1 MWSNLLLLA
10 VAATTVQGQKDG
22 AVGTSGTSQCT
33 TTDGSVANSAGC
45 ICGTASCTDA
55 SGLFC
60 YASRNM
66 CHTSGTTTTTTTSGT
81 SGTSGTP
88 CHPGNYRDPTGAC
101 NACAAGKSQP
111 VENQPQCKDCP
122 VHQYQDLIGSTSCKP
137 CSSAT
142 AVGSTTCVAAS
153 GSGSASGGQWQGS
166 SKYDG
171 SSWTV
176 PACNPCMAYAT
187 TDEDGSQAATEEGKM
202 HYQQD
207 SDGKCWSIE

>member
-10 VAATTVQGQKDG
+10 VAATTVQGQRDG
-22 AVGTSGTSQCT
+22 AVG
-33 TTDGSVANSAGC
+33 
-45 ICGTASCTDA
+45 
-55 SGLFC
+55 
-60 YASRNM
+60 
-66 CHTSGTTTTTTTSGT
+66 TSGTTTTTTTSGT

-111 VENQPQCKDCP
+111 FENQPQCKDCP

-153 GSGSASGGQWQGS
+153 GNGSASDGQWQGLNNGES
-166 SKYDG
+166 ACEGHDDFDAEKCNAVGCCVWDSDYAYCRSDIGTAACSG
-171 SSWTV
+171 STWTV
-176 PACNPCMAYAT
+176 PTCSPCTAYAT